1 MMGDGTIDDGK
12 NMFDFDKSM
21 FDTIDAKKQKNFNV
35 LKHHFII
42 FLFTATNKVKI
53 SPSWP

>member
-21 FDTIDAKKQKNFNV
+21 FDTIDAKNHFQSAQMSF
-35 LKHHFII
+35 HHFPIHRH
-42 FLFTATNKVKI
+42 K
-53 SPSWP
+53 